1 MGDLLSACFLSMV
14 RIPKQTDGAS
24 FGRSLSVEDEDP
36 DDAFINAIKDV
47 QAEKEASVDVGGA
60 RAETDLVRGSGGA
73 DNADLTDTLVQIYE
87 ASGRDAGDARD
98 LVEATLDERGSAALA
113 DQIQIL
119 VRDERPAEVTA
130 ESFRNLGVPD
140 GIAEDAVRLFGALE
154 EQTDN
159 ASVAWQGVWSLIV
172 DGAEG
177 QPNSGLVNAGF
188 DGVDA
193 AMAAVLE
200 AYGLDP
206 AE

>member
-1 MGDLLSACFLSMV
+1 MV

>member
-1 MGDLLSACFLSMV
+1 MV

-24 FGRSLSVEDEDP
+24 FGRPLSVEDEDP

-47 QAEKEASVDVGGA
+47 QAEKEASVDLGGA
-60 RAETDLVRGSGGA
+60 GAESNLVRGSGGA

-188 DGVDA
+188 GGVDA

>member
-1 MGDLLSACFLSMV
+1 M
-14 RIPKQTDGAS
+14 
-24 FGRSLSVEDEDP
+24 SVEDEDP

-47 QAEKEASVDVGGA
+47 QAEKEASVDLGGA
-60 RAETDLVRGSGGA
+60 GAESNLVRGSGGA

-188 DGVDA
+188 GGVDA